1 MPDVSP
7 RVGESQH
14 DFAIRFHK
22 AVGEAIPDTVERN
35 AAMFESWDAAHPEG
49 DELGRM
55 SAQHWPTDKYT
66 RVPNVAVFAEHTT
79 KNRDGS
85 VSKYDLTALRSI
97 ANRCNARIADTG
109 NYSPIT
115 EGHTPES
122 SSQPQPAVLG
132 YSGPFKLGMIGRQ
145 KPRWAIFADEHWL
158 KEHAGKMR
166 SLPNRSPEVWLEPNI
181 EDRFFDPIAALGAT
195 TPRLD
200 LGMVRYGRRGEALV
214 EKYSA
219 MSIGAFSGGLP
230 EPVRYGADADDQSG
244 DSSMNDDDVSRI
256 VDAIMSSD
264 VFQWAAQKMAQ
275 ESASSRSTNSGAGAP
290 GSGAPGAGTANGEHS
305 RPAPAPSMSA
315 PSGQGFPPNG
325 GAGAG
330 NGQPPDLDPDEKELY
345 GCLPPEAQQKFM
357 AYRSRVR
364 GSGAS
369 GSAGQHSATPRGMY
383 SADGDT
389 DETETVPGTA
399 ADDAANPPSE
409 PSATAPDPDPQ
420 AQESD
425 MADTELKEKYELLQ
439 RDHEDTKRRLAEIES
454 ERVRVDRYSKLSTLK
469 ERGGFLFDVTKEV
482 EKCKAMTAEQFEE
495 HRKGIVE
502 NYSRIPTAGA
512 VPELFVEHNIEQT
525 NANQFS
531 ESDRDAVVKYCR
543 QHGCDWETGVAEY
556 RKQKAPV
563 VTGKV
568 A

>member
-1 MPDVSP
+1 MPTP
-7 RVGESQH
+7 GEEQAE
-14 DFAIRFHK
+14 FAVRFHQ
-22 AVGEAIPDTVERN
+22 AMQNNIPDTAERN
-35 AAMFESWDAAHPEG
+35 SAMFESWDAAHPDG
-49 DELGRM
+49 DELGRI

-66 RVPNVAVFAEHTT
+66 RIPNVAVFAEHTT
-79 KNRDGS
+79 KNRDGT
-85 VSKYDLTALRSI
+85 VSKYDLKALRAI
-97 ANRCNARIADTG
+97 ADRCNARIADTG
-109 NYSPIT
+109 NYSAIT

-122 SSQPQPAVLG
+122 SSALQPTVLG

-158 KEHAGKMR
+158 NEHKSKMR
-166 SLPNRSPEVWLEPNI
+166 SLPNRSPEVWLEPKI

-219 MSIGAFSGGLP
+219 TAIGAFSGGPP
-230 EPVRYGADADDQSG
+230 EPVRYGAADDQSG
-244 DSSMNDDDVSRI
+244 DSSMDDDFVQKV

-275 ESASSRSTNSGAGAP
+275 ESNSSRSTNSGAGAP
-290 GSGAPGAGTANGEHS
+290 GTGAGSTNGEHS
-305 RPAPAPSMSA
+305 RPAPAPSMGG
-315 PSGQGFPPNG
+315 PSGQGFAPNG
-325 GAGAG
+325 GVGAG
-330 NGQPPDLDPDEKELY
+330 NGQPTDLDPDEKELY

-357 AYRSRVR
+357 AYRNRVR
-364 GSGAS
+364 GGGAS

-383 SADGDT
+383 EADGET
-389 DETETVPGTA
+389 NETETVPGA
-399 ADDAANPPSE
+399 ASGDAATDPPTEPSE
-409 PSATAPDPDPQ
+409 PAPESDPQ
-420 AQESD
+420 AQETSD

-454 ERVRVDRYSKLSTLK
+454 DKVRVDRYSKLASLK

-512 VPELFVEHNIEQT
+512 VPELFVEHHIEET

-543 QHGCDWETGVAEY
+543 QHGCDWETGVTEY